1 MSSSVLYSI
10 RGVALALALTAGVT
24 VAGDADA
31 LSRKDKRT
39 LVGAV
44 VGDVAGH
51 VLSQGD
57 PAMVAGGALAGG
69 AIGNVTTPDRRDSRD
84 YRHGRQDDRH
94 RWEHQHRERDRHY
107 RERARRDHRWR

>member
-1 MSSSVLYSI
+1 MSRSVSFSI
-10 RGVALALALTAGVT
+10 RGLALALALTAGVT

-44 VGDVAGH
+44 VGGVAGH
-51 VLSQGD
+51 VLSHGD
-57 PAMVAGGALAGG
+57 PAMIAGGALAGG

-84 YRHGRQDDRH
+84 YRHDRHDDRR
-94 RWEHQHRERDRHY
+94 RWEQERRQRARHY
-107 RERARRDHRWR
+107 HERGRRDHRWR